1 MCGGGKGGGG
11 GDRFDVPV
19 SIDPRSP
26 PRSPLCSHSFRHFML
41 DLAQILPHSKKDAK
55 LDTKSE
61 RAAINEVADERCCS
75 SVLFFE
81 ARKRGADS
89 YLWLARPPDGP
100 SVKFLVTGVHTMAE
114 LKLTGNHMRGSR
126 PVLSFHAAFDGAP
139 HWRLIKEMLMRA
151 FAVPRRHPKSKP
163 FVDHVVS
170 FSIADGRVWVR
181 NYQVVPP
188 ADRKSVK
195 GAAGVTLAEVG
206 PRATLQPIKVF
217 AGSFGGR
224 VLYDNDAFVSPGAV
238 RSALKKRAAGGYA
251 ARVAAQSRRR
261 AHVAAHPAVRGELAD
276 VFREA

>member
-1 MCGGGKGGGG
+1 
-11 GDRFDVPV
+11 
-19 SIDPRSP
+19 
-26 PRSPLCSHSFRHFML
+26 ML
-41 DLAQILPHSKKDAK
+41 DLGQLLPHSKRDAK
-55 LDTKSE
+55 LDTKSD
-61 RAAINEVADERCCS
+61 RATINEVADERSCS

-126 PVLSFHAAFDGAP
+126 PVLSFHAAFDASP
-139 HWRLIKEMLMRA
+139 HWRLIKELLMRT

-170 FSIADGRVWVR
+170 FSLADERVWVR
-181 NYQVVPP
+181 NYQVVPTP
-188 ADRKSVK
+188 GTKPS
-195 GAAGVTLAEVG
+195 AASVTLAEVG

-224 VLYDNDAFVSPGAV
+224 VLYDNGDFVSPGAV
-238 RSALKKRAAGGYA
+238 RSALKKRDAGAYA
-251 ARVAAQSRRR
+251 ARVGAAAKRR
-261 AHVAAHPAVRGELAD
+261 AHVAKHPAVRDELKD
-276 VFREA
+276 VFRV